1 MKAMANAVVNGLK
14 DIFRQ
19 VVNRVG
25 NFFYGQGNAL
35 TTEHNSVIS
44 DDMTNAIESWLNLY
58 MGAAPWLEKNK
69 ASLKLPVAIATE
81 ISRLVTLEMQLNISE
96 DGVASQNTA
105 NNSRAEFLSK
115 QLKPLKDNIRVYCEY
130 GCAGGGMMFKPY
142 FDGKNISIDCVKA
155 TDFKPLAF
163 DSKGKI
169 TACIFVEHKK
179 QNDKFYHRVE
189 KHELKAD
196 GVYVVTNKAY
206 KSSAVNSLGTET
218 YLTDVPEWQELQ
230 PVQTLNNITA
240 PLFAYFKVPLGNA
253 VDMNSPLGVSVFAR
267 AVDLIEDAD
276 KQYQRYLWEFEGGEL
291 AVNASE
297 EVFTKD
303 KNGRP
308 ILPVGRERLY
318 RPFDMDG
325 ANDKFIDTFSP
336 SLREV
341 ELKNGLNS
349 ILQKIE
355 FNTGLA
361 YGTLSDPQTIDK
373 TATEII
379 TSKQRSYSTITDI
392 QRALQSALEDLIK
405 AVDIYAS
412 LYRLAPEGEYSVS
425 FVWDDSIIVDAD
437 AERSRDMSEVRMG
450 IMQKWEYR
458 MKWYGEDEETAR
470 QVIADNEAEK
480 AQNYN
485 TFNLS

>member
-1 MKAMANAVVNGLK
+1 
-14 DIFRQ
+14 
-19 VVNRVG
+19 
-25 NFFYGQGNAL
+25 
-35 TTEHNSVIS
+35 
-44 DDMTNAIESWLNLY
+44 
-58 MGAAPWLEKNK
+58 
-69 ASLKLPVAIATE
+69 
-81 ISRLVTLEMQLNISE
+81 
-96 DGVASQNTA
+96 
-105 NNSRAEFLSK
+105 
-115 QLKPLKDNIRVYCEY
+115 
-130 GCAGGGMMFKPY
+130 
-142 FDGKNISIDCVKA
+142 
-155 TDFKPLAF
+155 
-163 DSKGKI
+163 
-169 TACIFVEHKK
+169 
-179 QNDKFYHRVE
+179 
-189 KHELKAD
+189 
-196 GVYVVTNKAY
+196 
-206 KSSAVNSLGTET
+206 
-218 YLTDVPEWQELQ
+218 
-230 PVQTLNNITA
+230 
-240 PLFAYFKVPLGNA
+240 
-253 VDMNSPLGVSVFAR
+253 MNSPLGVSVFAR

-303 KNGRP
+303 KNGHP

-470 QVIADNEAEK
+470 QVIADSEAEK